1 LTIVLGG
8 EVQKLYSAVLHTTPF
23 SLSFNLS
30 WCIWCFH
37 RPAVMPHS
45 TWVCNANREKL
56 TVFAT
61 VLRQC

>member
-45 TWVCNANREKL
+45 TWVC
-56 TVFAT
+56 
-61 VLRQC
+61 